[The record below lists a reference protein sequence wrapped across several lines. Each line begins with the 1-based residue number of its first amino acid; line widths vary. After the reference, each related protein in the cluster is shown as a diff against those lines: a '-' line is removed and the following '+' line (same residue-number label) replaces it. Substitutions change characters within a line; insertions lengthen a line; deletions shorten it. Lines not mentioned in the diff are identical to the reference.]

1 MLHSFYGPDTRRLS
15 SIVTPSDLAEETWL
29 NGKSL
34 IASIG
39 ETLIVLNLCPDAI
52 NMNSVLV
59 IFEEVCLLLTNC
71 EHSVIPFYSV
81 CLSLSCSLS
90 LAYV

>member
-1 MLHSFYGPDTRRLS
+1 MAPIPEETFLLCIFYMSSICLPQSRLS

-39 ETLIVLNLCPDAI
+39 ETVIVLNFCPDAI

-59 IFEEVCLLLTNC
+59 IFEEVCLL
-71 EHSVIPFYSV
+71 
-81 CLSLSCSLS
+81 
-90 LAYV
+90 